1 MSQKLRK
8 LGDEL
13 GVYLHREEILEL
25 EPPKTY
31 DDGRTKQS
39 YKDECDI
46 DKIMARFAKTN
57 TISHLA
63 KHQGQ
68 YADFSDFDFHE
79 QTRMLTRGREI
90 FDDLPAEVRREFGQS
105 PAAFFQYVNDP
116 ANADDLHKKIPG
128 LAAPGDQLV
137 KPLPNI
143 GSEPNSPPQAEPEQT
158 SEPKSGPTE

>member
-1 MSQKLRK
+1 MSLKLK
-8 LGDEL
+8 LLAAEIGGILTRAEL
-13 GVYLHREEILEL
+13 LEL
-25 EPPKTY
+25 HEPLEY
-31 DDGRTKQS
+31 NDGRTKQS

-46 DKIMARFAKTN
+46 NKIMQRFAQTN

-68 YADFSDFDFHE
+68 YGDFSEFDFHE
-79 QTRMLTRGREI
+79 QTRMLTKGREI

-116 ANADDLHKKIPG
+116 ANADDLHTKIPG
-128 LAAPGDQLV
+128 LAKPGDQLV

-143 GSEPNSPPQAEPEQT
+143 GAEPASPPQATPEQT
-158 SEPKSGPTE
+158 SEPESGSEE